1 MAAAAAGMGGG
12 GGVQQQETT
21 TTVVQVAAEAS
32 RKKVEVRSA
41 GRRGRREMRRIEDA
55 TSRQVTFSKRRSGL
69 LKKAFELSVLCDA
82 EVALIVFSPR
92 GRLYQFASASSD
104 LQRTIDRYLNHTKNS
119 SAHEEG
125 EESCKWRSEA
135 TNLGKKIEAIEG
147 YKSKLLGEGLG
158 SCSVQELQELEVQL
172 EKSLCSIRQK
182 KQKMLMDQILEL
194 REKEMNLLKENMVL
208 RDQCK
213 ALSSPWSTSV
223 GELKNKQADDDVHRH
238 EDYSGGGVRD
248 DDDRR
253 MMEDVETDLAAA
265 NQAGKVLKK
274 GKKKQAKD
282 ELDRQKQAEK
292 KRRRLEKALANS
304 AAIISELEKKK
315 QKKREEQQR
324 LDEEGAAIA
333 EAVALHVLIGED
345 SDEPC
350 HLMLNKHRRCNHW
363 DHSAGFDFAVDAQ
376 GADIYPPDGLIQCAD
391 HVYAPKGRCIDWG
404 IGQPLPSLGEVK
416 DLQLQAP
423 CYQGMFHQSVACP
436 GFIAAQAVSSLQI
449 GGDSSD
455 ITSPSQGA
463 TVVNRMLGATNRLN
477 LYREI

>member
-1 MAAAAAGMGGG
+1 MLMAGGG
-12 GGVQQQETT
+12 MQQQETAGSEDEK
-21 TTVVQVAAEAS
+21 QM
-32 RKKVEVRSA
+32 EVRVR

-92 GRLYQFASASSD
+92 GRLYEFASASSD

-119 SAHEEG
+119 SAHEKG
-125 EESCKWRSEA
+125 DESCIQKWRTEA
-135 TNLGKKIEAIEG
+135 TTLGKKIEAIEG

-208 RDQCK
+208 RDQWK
-213 ALSSPWSTSV
+213 ALSSPWSSV
-223 GELKNKQADDDVHRH
+223 VELKNKQLADDHRRYE
-238 EDYSGGGVRD
+238 EDYYCSNGGVRD
-248 DDDRR
+248 D
-253 MMEDVETDLAAA
+253 DVETDLAAV
-265 NQAGKVLKK
+265 NQAPKVLKK

-350 HLMLNKHRRCNHW
+350 HLMLNKHRRCNNW
-363 DHSAGFDFAVDAQ
+363 DHEAIAGFDFAVDAQ

-391 HVYAPKGRCIDWG
+391 PKGRCIDWG
-404 IGQPLPSLGEVK
+404 IGQPLPSWGEVK

-423 CYQGMFHQSVACP
+423 CYQGMFHQSVTCP

-463 TVVNRMLGATNRLN
+463 TVVNRMLAGTNRLN

>member
-12 GGVQQQETT
+12 GGVQHQETT

-125 EESCKWRSEA
+125 EESCVQKWRSEA
-135 TNLGKKIEAIEG
+135 TTLGKKIEAIEG

-194 REKEMNLLKENMVL
+194 REK
-208 RDQCK
+208 CK

-253 MMEDVETDLAAA
+253 MMEDVETDL
-265 NQAGKVLKK
+265 V
-274 GKKKQAKD
+274 
-282 ELDRQKQAEK
+282 
-292 KRRRLEKALANS
+292 
-304 AAIISELEKKK
+304 
-315 QKKREEQQR
+315 
-324 LDEEGAAIA
+324 
-333 EAVALHVLIGED
+333 IG
-345 SDEPC
+345 
-350 HLMLNKHRRCNHW
+350 R
-363 DHSAGFDFAVDAQ
+363 
-376 GADIYPPDGLIQCAD
+376 
-391 HVYAPKGRCIDWG
+391 
-404 IGQPLPSLGEVK
+404 
-416 DLQLQAP
+416 
-423 CYQGMFHQSVACP
+423 P
-436 GFIAAQAVSSLQI
+436 GSI
-449 GGDSSD
+449 
-455 ITSPSQGA
+455 
-463 TVVNRMLGATNRLN
+463 
-477 LYREI
+477 